1 MREGGAGRRPVSSP
15 SSPGFV
21 PWSCFPAILRRRFAV
36 PHRVRPA
43 VTLSALLSGLALSGC
58 GLLFSEGSEEARTP
72 APPSQVEATPSVQA
86 DRPAPDSAA
95 DFPGGYGTLRQDE
108 ISMRLR
114 RGELELLVTPLAE
127 SVTRTTAPDTWERLS
142 ALARTHR
149 SSLRDRTGADAVQ
162 LFLVALHSEHQA
174 VAFEPDDLTLVSR
187 GLRFR
192 PLEILGLTP
201 GWDRLRVGPRE
212 TLLAIYAFPDQVDLE
227 REVEVEYQEV
237 RSREWE
243 QVLPVV
249 QAERGRARA
258 RAGGGPGA
266 R

>member
-1 MREGGAGRRPVSSP
+1 MIADAKRTTGGGPLPHRAMPGRRAT
-15 SSPGFV
+15 PGRTGSV
-21 PWSCFPAILRRRFAV
+21 PIA
-36 PHRVRPA
+36 
-43 VTLSALLSGLALSGC
+43 LALALALGGC
-58 GLLFSEGSEEARTP
+58 GLIFQESESSGAPMVPAEEVA
-72 APPSQVEATPSVQA
+72 EATGGA
-86 DRPAPDSAA
+86 EPAPDSAA
-95 DFPGGYGTLRQDE
+95 DFPGGYGTLRQEE

-114 RGELELLVTPLAE
+114 RGELEVLVTPLAE

-142 ALARTHR
+142 ALAGTHR

-162 LFLVALHSEHQA
+162 LFLVALYSEHQA
-174 VAFEPDDLTLVSR
+174 VPFEPDDLTLVSR

-192 PLEILGLTP
+192 PLEIRGLTP

-258 RAGGGPGA
+258 RAGGGL
-266 R
+266 RY